1 MEGSPEI
8 LTPADIQKVLD
19 IGINQTYNLI
29 KENRFHH
36 VRVGRKMLVPKNSF
50 IDWLE
55 GVIHR

>member
-1 MEGSPEI
+1 M
-8 LTPADIQKVLD
+8 
-19 IGINQTYNLI
+19 I